1 MATTKTNTKFKAPTT
16 YGTAVVYLNKIFDL
30 CNDKYFEGELTRPTI
45 TIQSTPK
52 AYGHVTVAEV
62 WENESNGKAV
72 THHELNIG
80 ADTLNRPINELTA
93 TIIHEMVHLYCIKHG
108 IKDTSNK
115 GVYHNKRFKVEAE
128 KRGLIITQSEV
139 KPSIGWSVTTP
150 TEELTEWVNDLGL
163 KDCKITRH
171 NPTKIKK
178 KSKSNSIKW
187 TCPSC
192 EAIVRS
198 TKRFD
203 VAPICGEC
211 FEMLGEIIHFEEN

>member
-80 ADTLNRPINELTA
+80 ADTLKPYQEMIERLRNGFHGMYLKAQMDKTLRTDEPEEKLFSK
-93 TIIHEMVHLYCIKHG
+93 TIHLMLAAVTRYAVG
-108 IKDTSNK
+108 L
-115 GVYHNKRFKVEAE
+115 VYIPESGFDAM
-128 KRGLIITQSEV
+128 
-139 KPSIGWSVTTP
+139 
-150 TEELTEWVNDLGL
+150 EELEFL
-163 KDCKITRH
+163 KKLILE
-171 NPTKIKK
+171 KYK
-178 KSKSNSIKW
+178 
-187 TCPSC
+187 
-192 EAIVRS
+192 A
-198 TKRFD
+198 
-203 VAPICGEC
+203 
-211 FEMLGEIIHFEEN
+211 